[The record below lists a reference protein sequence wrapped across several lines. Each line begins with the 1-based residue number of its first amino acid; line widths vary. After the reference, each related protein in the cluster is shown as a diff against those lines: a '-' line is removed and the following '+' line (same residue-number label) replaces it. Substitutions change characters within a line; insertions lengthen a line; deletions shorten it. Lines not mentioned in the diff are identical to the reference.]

1 MGVSMMRS
9 VPNSCTSPTSVLKG
23 WPASATSS
31 PIRKTRGSRRIS
43 SAIASRT
50 ASPYVS
56 SRSATSGVDIFVD
69 LAQLGV
75 GRGHRELHAG
85 VDLRF
90 HVGDDP
96 LEDAGIR
103 ELLCREAAGEGQERV
118 VHGHPLTLLFPR
130 AVLAVHVAD
139 VVAVVTIGLAL
150 QEGRPLAA
158 ARALH
163 EPAHGGVD
171 GLHVLA
177 V

>member
-1 MGVSMMRS
+1 MMRS
-9 VPNSCTSPTSVLKG
+9 VPNSCTRPTSVLKG

-43 SAIASRT
+43 SAMASRT

-85 VDLRF
+85 IDLHF

-96 LEDAGIR
+96 LEDARVG
-103 ELLCREAAGEGQERV
+103 ELLRREALREGQQRIV
-118 VHGHPLTLLFPR
+118 RGHPLALFLAR
-130 AVLAVHVAD
+130 AVVAVHVAD
-139 VVAVVTIGLAL
+139 VVAVVAIGLAL
-150 QEGRPLAA
+150 E
-158 ARALH
+158 
-163 EPAHGGVD
+163 E
-171 GLHVLA
+171 
-177 V
+177 